1 MKSAR
6 VTSKGQVVIPAEMRK
21 RHGIQRGTRV
31 VFEDHGD
38 EIILRPRTREYFRRM
53 AGTLKSKKSL
63 TNVLLA
69 ERARDKEKEGR

>member
-21 RHGIQRGTRV
+21 RHGIQQGTRV

-53 AGTLKSKKSL
+53 AGTLKSEKSL
-63 TNVLLA
+63 TKVLLE